1 MYIEKIELYYVSMP
15 LIYPWRTAYGEDP
28 AIDTVL
34 CRMTADGIDGWGE
47 STPLAG
53 PLYSP
58 EWAGGVFAVCKN
70 WLAPALVGKE
80 VSSGEGLQD
89 LLSIYKGNPFAK
101 AALDTA
107 WWALESRIKE
117 KPLHKLLRANRSVVP
132 VGADFGVMDH
142 LDDLLRCI
150 ENALADNFPRIKLKY
165 RPGWDLNILRNVR
178 SHFPNDP
185 IHIDCNSGYRM
196 SNLDE
201 FRQIDEFNLEMIEQ
215 PLQHNDLLDHATLQ
229 RCITTP
235 ICLDESITGLDTAR
249 QAIEMQSCQYINVK
263 PGRVGGLTTA
273 VQIHDICLKAGI
285 PCWVG
290 GMLES
295 GIGAAHCTALAML
308 NNFTYPADIF
318 PSSRFYEN
326 DLAATPLELIKDTD
340 GIQSVQAPEEIPIPN
355 LDRLNEW
362 TVQKAVISL

>member
-117 KPLHKLLRANRSVVP
+117 KPLH
-132 VGADFGVMDH
+132 
-142 LDDLLRCI
+142 
-150 ENALADNFPRIKLKY
+150 
-165 RPGWDLNILRNVR
+165 
-178 SHFPNDP
+178 
-185 IHIDCNSGYRM
+185 
-196 SNLDE
+196 
-201 FRQIDEFNLEMIEQ
+201 
-215 PLQHNDLLDHATLQ
+215 
-229 RCITTP
+229 
-235 ICLDESITGLDTAR
+235 
-249 QAIEMQSCQYINVK
+249 
-263 PGRVGGLTTA
+263 
-273 VQIHDICLKAGI
+273 
-285 PCWVG
+285 
-290 GMLES
+290 
-295 GIGAAHCTALAML
+295 
-308 NNFTYPADIF
+308 
-318 PSSRFYEN
+318 
-326 DLAATPLELIKDTD
+326 
-340 GIQSVQAPEEIPIPN
+340 
-355 LDRLNEW
+355 
-362 TVQKAVISL
+362 